1 MLATFYCDAIKMP
14 TFIKENTD
22 AYTNIKKRRV
32 VALIFF
38 LRGGFNFSHSYCVDW
53 VVSREEAREMESSER
68 VEERS
73 EWRECD
79 GHC

>member
-14 TFIKENTD
+14 TFIKENT
-22 AYTNIKKRRV
+22 RV